1 MKLSVDAAA
10 QEGPASSLHPHSS
23 CVSFH
28 SLQLSAKDDGRIH
41 EDGEISTQGACR
53 LLVGSGPQ

>member
-1 MKLSVDAAA
+1 MDATA

-23 CVSFH
+23 CESFH
-28 SLQLSAKDDGRIH
+28 SLQFSAKDDGRIH
-41 EDGEISTQGACR
+41 EDGEISTQGAFA